1 MVQKLNPSFVARF
14 AAYLKKLLTEKKTDG
29 TISADDFQG
38 KVTDAL
44 NSSVKEEYGIDPAKW
59 RTIATKSPPDEE
71 CRAAILARILHGIK
85 PNPDR
90 RITHYRTQA
99 EIYTA
104 TNEPTLDRA
113 KANHSDANMNVN
125 GLKLNADDWKSKTN
139 MLLPDPTLGGKKR
152 QMAVDFEP
160 TSAVYCGECWICRT
174 DVMSYTGESTD
185 WYDNDDNVVGQD
197 DPGAVRIEGTTPCGD
212 CEHVAAIMASYIA
225 GMLKSGGFSKFYWA
239 SYYVACVE
247 CNRRKSN
254 KIGVKLHATKG
265 WEVDSDGVDAI
276 VDAIFPDAVIQ
287 THVSEYNPIR
297 NALGKKYNSMSPA
310 QKIDFRAG
318 VYDNI
323 ASGTQTWCDAA
334 NEQMF
339 KSKASSTMAVK
350 FSEIIAAITVNLGIA
365 TKNLQKM
372 KTKTVSKLAKGKT
385 PSGKGNAVK
394 AARPMIAKQP
404 LPNKPLPNK
413 PKQRT
418 GGAPPDNEYTKE
430 GGDDEYI
437 IFSGHLT
444 KGTPV
449 DEAGTPVDEDIDED
463 IDEDDYALHLETII
477 STFMEWVISKG
488 YISQLYDLYVIES
501 DTFEMLIARLLHS
514 MEEIL
519 ISSHDIKEVVVP
531 DIAAEPTAMV
541 YEKEEVKQEPDAAL
555 PGPQTVTKEDAANLE
570 QGSPPRKVPTQGSVQ
585 ITPARVG
592 SASQPSQES
601 QNQDDMSGDQSAKT
615 ESAALRQNVFSAF
628 VPRTGPALITP
639 QKVTAP
645 AQNVAGL
652 TRMVTGDPTAFNVLT
667 SARGGPAQGS
677 ALVTSFASIAA
688 KPPNSTL
695 PPDSTLFPT
704 VSNADTEQEQEL
716 IFMPES
722 KPDEPDER
730 DSRKRSAS
738 MSTTVESGKRSAS
751 RSTSVVEDHGG
762 SRLNKRHSKNKSQTH
777 NQKNRTKRVS
787 YIKHKQTRK
796 NQHSRKTK

>member
-1 MVQKLNPSFVARF
+1 MVKNINPSFVEYF
-14 AAYLKKLLTEKKTDG
+14 AGYLKKLLTDKKTDG
-29 TISADDFQG
+29 TITADDFQG

-44 NSSVKEEYGIDPAKW
+44 NSFVKEEYGIDPAKW
-59 RTIATKSPPDEE
+59 RTIAAQSSPEEE

-99 EIYTA
+99 EIYKA
-104 TNEPTLDRA
+104 TNKPTLDRA
-113 KANHSDANMNVN
+113 KADHSDANMNVN

-160 TSAVYCGECWICRT
+160 TSAVYCGECWICKT
-174 DVMSYTGESTD
+174 DVMSYTGKSYN
-185 WYDNDDNVVGQD
+185 WYDNDDNVVKPYEQ
-197 DPGAVRIEGTTPCGD
+197 GADQIEGTTPCGD

-265 WEVDSDGVDAI
+265 WEVDHDGVNAI
-276 VDAIFPDAVIQ
+276 VNAIFPDAVIQ

-297 NALGKKYNSMSPA
+297 NALGKKYNSMSVDD
-310 QKIDFRAG
+310 KNTFRAG

-334 NEQMF
+334 NEQMV
-339 KSKASSTMAVK
+339 KSKASSTMARK
-350 FSEIIAAITVNLGIA
+350 FGEIIAAITVNLGIA

-372 KTKTVSKLAKGKT
+372 KTKTVAKLAKGKT

-404 LPNKPLPNK
+404 LPNKLK
-413 PKQRT
+413 KRT
-418 GGAPPDNEYTKE
+418 GGAPPNDEYIKE
-430 GGDDEYI
+430 GGNDEYI
-437 IFSGHLT
+437 LFTGDLT
-444 KGTPV
+444 KLPRIAEEEGTQV
-449 DEAGTPVDEDIDED
+449 EEEGTQVKEEGTKVEEDEDVDEDE
-463 IDEDDYALHLETII
+463 YAAYLEAII
-477 STFMEWVISKG
+477 STFMDWVKSQE

-531 DIAAEPTAMV
+531 DIAAEPTAMAGTTELV
-541 YEKEEVKQEPDAAL
+541 SNLGQEL
-555 PGPQTVTKEDAANLE
+555 PGRRTVTDEGAAELDIPNQSRFDTGLLPNLGPRSVTKEPDKPAEPGMTTPTKLPLDNQLSTVTPDGPVTGQNSGLPLPSSSSSVSSVTPSHPPNPPAKRPL
-570 QGSPPRKVPTQGSVQ
+570 SPPAGS
-585 ITPARVG
+585 
-592 SASQPSQES
+592 
-601 QNQDDMSGDQSAKT
+601 N
-615 ESAALRQNVFSAF
+615 LFS
-628 VPRTGPALITP
+628 L
-639 QKVTAP
+639 
-645 AQNVAGL
+645 
-652 TRMVTGDPTAFNVLT
+652 
-667 SARGGPAQGS
+667 
-677 ALVTSFASIAA
+677 
-688 KPPNSTL
+688 
-695 PPDSTLFPT
+695 PT
-704 VSNADTEQEQEL
+704 VGDSQDLSQVEEPAGNKSFKREETATPSRGPV
-716 IFMPES
+716 IGPEDGTQ
-722 KPDEPDER
+722 P
-730 DSRKRSAS
+730 
-738 MSTTVESGKRSAS
+738 TGF
-751 RSTSVVEDHGG
+751 GG
-762 SRLNKRHSKNKSQTH
+762 GRLNKGHSKNNSQTH
-777 NQKNRTKRVS
+777 KQKNRTKRVS